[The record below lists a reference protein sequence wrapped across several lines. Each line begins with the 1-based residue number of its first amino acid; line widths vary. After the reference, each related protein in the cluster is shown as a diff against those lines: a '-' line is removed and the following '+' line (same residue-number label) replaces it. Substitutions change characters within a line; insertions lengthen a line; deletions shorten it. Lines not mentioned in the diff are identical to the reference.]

1 MTRRLLVNRRQLL
14 IGAGAVTGAALVP
27 GLSSATTTAAASRRL
42 EYPFTLGVSSGDP
55 LPDSVVLW
63 TRLAPE
69 PLEPDG
75 GMPRRNVPVRW
86 QVSESESF
94 RKPVRQGVALARTE
108 DGHAVH
114 VDVKGLRPHRWY
126 WYRFIVGSEASPVG
140 RTRTAPALGTAPA
153 VAFAFVSCSQYE
165 HGYFTAYRHLAEE
178 NPDVVFH
185 LGDYI
190 YEYAPGGYV
199 APGGNVRDHVG
210 DEIRTIGDYRRRYAQ
225 YRTDPDLQEAHA
237 AAPWIVTWDDHEVD
251 NNYADDVPEN
261 QDPGQGN
268 DTTENFLARRSAA
281 YKAYWEN
288 MPIRQDRRATG
299 PDMPLYRGFTYG
311 NTASFSVLDTRQ
323 YRTDQP
329 CGDEFPAGCGEE
341 FDPDATILGDAQAGW
356 LEDRLARSESVWN
369 VVPQQIFF
377 ANLDA
382 EEGGPTADDPRDG
395 GYPDGWDGYRASRH
409 RLLDFITEREVENFV
424 VLTGDIHSH
433 YLADLRRDFED
444 ETSPVLG
451 TELVCSSISSGGD
464 GSDRSSFWPLLQPE
478 NPHLRY
484 NNNRRGYVSCRL
496 DSQTYSAD
504 FRVVDRVSE
513 PDAQLRTDASYV
525 IEAGDPRAQEA

>member
-1 MTRRLLVNRRQLL
+1 MVNRRRLLV
-14 IGAGAVTGAALVP
+14 GAGALAGAALIP
-27 GLSSATTTAAASRRL
+27 GAASASAPVGARPARSRL
-42 EYPFTLGVSSGDP
+42 DYPFTLGVASGDP

-63 TRLAPE
+63 TRLAPR
-69 PLEPDG
+69 PLELDG
-75 GMPRRNVPVRW
+75 GMPGRDVAVRW

-94 RKPVRQGVALARTE
+94 RKPVRQGVAMARAV

-126 WYRFIVGSEASPVG
+126 WYRFIAGSEASPVG

-165 HGYFTAYRHLAEE
+165 HGYFTAYRHMADE

-210 DEIRTIGDYRRRYAQ
+210 DEIRTIEDYRRRYAQ
-225 YRTDPDLQEAHA
+225 YRTDADLQEAHA

-251 NNYADDVPEN
+251 NNYADDIPEN
-261 QDPGQGN
+261 RDPGQGN
-268 DTTENFLARRSAA
+268 DTTANFRARRAAA

-288 MPIRQDRRATG
+288 MPLRADRRAVG
-299 PDMPLYRGFTYG
+299 ADMPLYRGFTYG

-329 CGDEFPAGCGEE
+329 CDDQFPAGCGEE
-341 FDPDATILGDAQAGW
+341 FDPDATILGNAQASW
-356 LEDRLARSESVWN
+356 LEDRLAGSASVWN

-377 ANLDA
+377 ANLDG
-382 EEGGPTADDPRDG
+382 EEGGPTDDDPRDG
-395 GYPDGWDGYRASRH
+395 GYADGWDGYRASRH
-409 RLLDFITEREVENFV
+409 RLLDFVAERGVENFV

-444 ETSPVLG
+444 ESSPVLG

-484 NNNRRGYVSCRL
+484 NSNRRGYVSCRL
-496 DSQTYSAD
+496 DAETCRAD
-504 FRVVDRVSE
+504 YRVLDYVSE
-513 PDAQLRTDASYV
+513 PGAGLRTDASYV
-525 IEAGDPRAQEA
+525 IESGEPGAQPA